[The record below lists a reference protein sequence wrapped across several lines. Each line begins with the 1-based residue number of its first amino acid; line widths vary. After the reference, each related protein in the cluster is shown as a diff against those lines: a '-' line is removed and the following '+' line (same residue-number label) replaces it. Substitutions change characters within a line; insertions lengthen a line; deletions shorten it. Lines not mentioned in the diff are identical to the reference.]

1 MKSTTMILVL
11 AVASFA
17 GVFTFVLVPQ
27 DTEFA
32 ALEIQAKGAVVKTIE
47 AEDGMFPDS
56 VEVIQSHYVIPEG
69 CIGCQIC
76 VGQCPVSAIT
86 MSDNNVAIIDP
97 ELCINCGI
105 CAEGCPT
112 GTIELLNADDCAL
125 YGVDAD
131 GNSELI
137 QEDSEED

>member
-1 MKSTTMILVL
+1 MKSTTIILVL

-27 DTEFA
+27 DTEYS

-47 AEDGMFPDS
+47 AEEGVFPDS
-56 VEVIQSHYVIPEG
+56 TEVIESYYVIPEG
-69 CIGCQIC
+69 CISCQIC
-76 VGQCPVSAIT
+76 VGQCPVEAIT
-86 MSDNNVAIIDP
+86 MSDDNFAVIDP

-105 CAEGCPT
+105 CASGCPT
-112 GTIELLNADDCAL
+112 GTIEQLKAEDCAL
-125 YGVDAD
+125 YGVDAE
-131 GNSELI
+131 GNAELI